1 MDKLLIKN
9 ATVINEGNRLN
20 EDILIEGDLITS
32 ISKKIQIDSDT
43 QVIDAHGL
51 ILIPGMID
59 DQVHFREPGL
69 THKGNIL
76 SESKAAIAGGVTSY
90 IEMPNTSPNT
100 TTVEEF
106 NKKMSIASINSYSNF
121 SFMFGGTN
129 DNLDEIKKID
139 PTEVAGIK
147 LFLGSSTGKMLIDNL
162 NSIEKIFSST
172 LLPISAHC
180 EDEQTI
186 RNNSKKYK
194 EIYGENVP
202 MELHPLIRSEEACY
216 KSSKYAVDLAKKTG
230 ARLNVFHIST
240 RKELDLFNN
249 KLPVEEKKLT
259 AEVCAHHLWFTD
271 KDYKKLGSKIKWNP
285 AIKSQSDKDALWN
298 AIKEDKID
306 IIASD
311 HAPHTE
317 IEKQK
322 SYFNCPSGGPMVQ
335 HTILS
340 LLEES
345 PKHGVSIEKIV
356 EKIAHNPSK
365 IFKIKK
371 RGFIKEGYYAD
382 IVLVDPNSPTLVSKK
397 SLLYKCGWSPF
408 EGVTFS
414 SSIHTTILN
423 GRVVYSN
430 GVVNETPNGKKLLF
444 DRRIHLQKN

>member
-1 MDKLLIKN
+1 MGKLLIKN
-9 ATVINEGNRLN
+9 ATVINEGNRLS

-32 ISKKIQIDSDT
+32 ISKKIKVDSDT
-43 QVIDAHGL
+43 QVIDANGL

-106 NKKMSIASINSYSNF
+106 NKKISIASINSYSNF

-172 LLPISAHC
+172 SLPISAHC

-186 RNNSKKYK
+186 INNSKKYK

-202 MELHPLIRSEEACY
+202 MELHPKIRSEEACY

-240 RKELDLFNN
+240 RKELDLFDN
-249 KLPVEEKKLT
+249 KLPVDQKKLT

-271 KDYKKLGSKIKWNP
+271 KDYEKLGSKIKWNP
-285 AIKSQSDKDALWN
+285 AIKSKSDKDALWN

-317 IEKQK
+317 IEKEN

-382 IVLVDPNSPTLVSKK
+382 IVLVDPNSPTVVSKK

-414 SSIHTTILN
+414 SSIHSTILN

-430 GVVNETPNGKKLLF
+430 GVVNETPNGKKLVF
-444 DRRIHLQKN
+444 DR

>member
-1 MDKLLIKN
+1 MGKLLIKN
-9 ATVINEGNRLN
+9 ATVINEGNRLSK
-20 EDILIEGDLITS
+20 DILVEGDLITS
-32 ISKKIQIDSDT
+32 ISKKIQVDSDT

-51 ILIPGMID
+51 ILFPGMID

-106 NKKMSIASINSYSNF
+106 NKKISIASINSYSNF

-172 LLPISAHC
+172 SLPISAHC

-186 RNNSKKYK
+186 INNSKKYK

-202 MELHPLIRSEEACY
+202 IELHPKIRSEEACY

-240 RKELDLFNN
+240 RKELDLFDN
-249 KLPVEEKKLT
+249 KLPVDQKKLT

-271 KDYKKLGSKIKWNP
+271 KDYEKLGSKIKWNP

-317 IEKQK
+317 IEKEN

-414 SSIHTTILN
+414 SSIHSTILN

-430 GVVNETPNGKKLLF
+430 GVVNETPNGKKLVF
-444 DRRIHLQKN
+444 DR